1 LRNHESEENQHMTI
15 THPKKHLFP
24 IRAATRRALLAL
36 LGAATL
42 GAAAAHAEG
51 AWTPERQVTL
61 IVPYNPGGGT
71 DATAR
76 AVASRLSVLW
86 NKPVVVENLGGADGL
101 IGTRRV
107 IEAAPDG
114 YTLLFQVPSVL
125 LMKYQRS
132 LKGID
137 PVGQLAPVTAV
148 ATSPTALVMTGTLP
162 FKTLPELVAYCRSKP
177 CNVGSGENSSKV
189 RAQKFAADYQ
199 LHDMAV
205 VNYKGTS
212 PIVGDLVSGNLTMAF
227 TGITAAMPLHKTGR
241 LRILVTNGNERAQAL
256 PDVPTSMEAGWPDS
270 YSVTWYG
277 MFAPKGTPAR
287 VAQAIADATREAG
300 KDPHVREALAV
311 AGAEPAFTSP
321 AAFAEMIRQDDA
333 RLGALVKRFPL
344 ED

>member
-1 LRNHESEENQHMTI
+1 MPKMHPAT
-15 THPKKHLFP
+15 TH
-24 IRAATRRALLAL
+24 RGAVLAVL
-36 LGAATL
+36 
-42 GAAAAHAEG
+42 AAASLASAAQAQKA

-76 AVASRLSVLW
+76 AVANRLAVLW
-86 NKPVVVENLGGADGL
+86 KQPVVVQNLGGADGL
-101 IGTRRV
+101 VGTRRV
-107 IEAAPDG
+107 IDAAPDG
-114 YTLLFQVPSVL
+114 YTLLFQVPSIL

-137 PVGQLAPVTAV
+137 PVTRLAPVTAV

-162 FKTLPELVAYCRSKP
+162 IKTLPELIDYCRANP

-189 RAQKFAADYQ
+189 RAHKFAADYKLQ
-199 LHDMAV
+199 NMAV

-241 LRILVTNGNERAQAL
+241 VRILVTNGNQRALSL
-256 PDVPTSMEAGWPDS
+256 PDVPTSMEAGWRDS

-277 MFAPKGTPAR
+277 MFAPKGTPAPITR
-287 VAQAIADATREAG
+287 AIADAVREAG
-300 KDPHVREALAV
+300 KDPQVREALAV
-311 AGAEPAFTSP
+311 AGIEPAFTSP
-321 AAFAEMIRQDDA
+321 AVFADMVRQDDA
-333 RLGALVKRFPL
+333 RLGALVQRFPL
-344 ED
+344 EE